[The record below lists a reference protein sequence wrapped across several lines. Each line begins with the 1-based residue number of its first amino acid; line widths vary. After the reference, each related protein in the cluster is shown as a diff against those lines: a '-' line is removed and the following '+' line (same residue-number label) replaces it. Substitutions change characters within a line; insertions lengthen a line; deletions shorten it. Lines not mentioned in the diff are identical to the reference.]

1 MTKIELKT
9 TLLLAGIYA
18 SRMLGLFLI
27 FPTFS
32 LLADGL
38 TNATPLKI
46 GLALSIYSLSQA
58 ILQIPAGILS
68 DIIGRKKVL
77 YGGLSLFFIGSLLAA
92 IAQDINGLIVARFL
106 QGAGAVSAVCLAYV
120 ADSVRSSEHGK
131 SMAIIG
137 VSIASSF
144 VLSFVI
150 GAMISSAWGL
160 SGLFGFTAMLALLAI
175 VFAILLPQPAQNLI
189 AFRLP
194 EFIQVVKNPLLLQV
208 NLQVACLHLCLSA
221 TFFLIPLLLQQH
233 LQTVNVATLYLPP
246 IILAFVLVLPIIRR
260 SRAQI
265 TGRLTLFWV
274 GFALALLCL
283 AQSPVFTSSSWFML
297 ALGFFFFTF
306 TFIEAM
312 LPTRLFQIATDTSRG
327 ATSGIFSVYQYGG
340 NFLGGLVGAQLYT
353 VFAKNATINLSFYI
367 LAAVVALLTIATVA
381 FTKNNITGKKYG

>member
-32 LLADGL
+32 LLADGMA
-38 TNATPLKI
+38 NATPLKI

-58 ILQIPAGILS
+58 VLQIPAGILS
-68 DIIGRKKVL
+68 DVIGRKKVL
-77 YGGLSLFFIGSLLAA
+77 YGGLGLFFIGSVLAA
-92 IAQDINGLIVARFL
+92 LAQDINGLIVARFL

-120 ADSVRSSEHGK
+120 ADSVRSSERGK

-144 VLSFVI
+144 VLSFII
-150 GAMISSAWGL
+150 GAMISATWGL
-160 SGLFGFTAMLALLAI
+160 SGLFGFTALLALLALI
-175 VFAILLPQPAQNLI
+175 FALLLPPPTQNLTV
-189 AFRLP
+189 FRLS
-194 EFIQVVKNPLLLQV
+194 EFFQVVKNPLLLHV
-208 NLQVACLHLCLSA
+208 NLQIACLHLCLSA

-233 LQTVNVATLYLPP
+233 LQVASVTALYLPP
-246 IILAFVLVLPIIRR
+246 IILAFVLVMPVIRK
-260 SRAQI
+260 SRTQLS
-265 TGRLTLFWV
+265 GRLTIFWI

-283 AQSPVFTSSSWFML
+283 AQTSVFASNWGFML

-306 TFIEAM
+306 TFLEAM
-312 LPTRLFQIATDTSRG
+312 LPTRLFQLATDTSRG
-327 ATSGIFSVYQYGG
+327 ATSGVFSVYQYGG

-367 LAAVVALLTIATVA
+367 LAAVVALLTIATMA